1 MKMMTR
7 RHRKQIPRSRSKQ
20 ATRRT
25 MRPSLWE
32 AIQDANNRAQQRA
45 NQRVWRRQGLTSVR
59 AAIAEIDDEEYD
71 LSLSQL
77 TLRTIIGL
85 ILLVPSIISTMA
97 LFTITDVYA
106 DSATSPNVW
115 KQLLSSQPFLF
126 FSVGAFLMMGWFFS
140 RIASQGFLYLYVLG
154 HELTHAFFIFICGGR
169 VSGFKVTTAGG
180 YVMTNK
186 SNILISLS
194 PYFVPFWSVFVL
206 LISLLLRLFWDIPYL
221 DEAVYMLIGTTWTF
235 HLLWTLWMIPRDQP
249 DLKENGTF
257 FSLVVIYLAN
267 VLLLA
272 TLLCLIPEG
281 LTFSAYAYH
290 WINLFMDFFEFC
302 YTTLDKYL
310 PLR

>member
-1 MKMMTR
+1 
-7 RHRKQIPRSRSKQ
+7 
-20 ATRRT
+20 

-32 AIQDANNRAQQRA
+32 AIQNANDRAQQRA

-59 AAIAEIDDEEYD
+59 AAIAEIDDEEY
-71 LSLSQL
+71 LPSLSQL
-77 TLRTIIGL
+77 TLRTMIGL
-85 ILLVPSIISTMA
+85 LLIIPSVISTLA
-97 LFTITDVYA
+97 LFTISDVYA
-106 DSATSPNVW
+106 DSTNSTNVW

-126 FSVGAFLMMGWFFS
+126 FSVGAFLMLGWFFS

-154 HELTHAFFIFICGGR
+154 HELTHAFFIFACGGR
-169 VSGFKVTTAGG
+169 ISGFKVTTAGG

-194 PYFVPFWSVFVL
+194 PYFVPFWSVLIL
-206 LISLLLRLFWDIPYL
+206 LASLVIRLFWTVPYL
-221 DEAVYMLIGTTWTF
+221 DEALYMLIGTTWTF

-272 TLLCLIPEG
+272 TLLCLVPEG
-281 LTFSAYAYH
+281 LTFSAYLYN
-290 WINLFMDFFEFC
+290 WVVLFMDFIDFC
-302 YTTLDKYL
+302 YTLVAKYL
-310 PLR
+310 PVQ